1 MVQPPGYVD
10 PTFPNHVCRL
20 RKSLY
25 GLKQALRAWFDRFS
39 TQLLHM
45 GFQASLADFRLLR
58 QGKVLVYLSVY
69 VINIVHT
76 RNNPDFLSSLITQP
90 SQAFELK
97 DLGALH
103 YFLGLQ
109 ITRTSRGLFLN
120 QTKYAHDLL
129 LKHNMLSS
137 KPACS
142 PCAPNEGSILAN
154 PHEYRSMVGSLH
166 YLTFTRPDLRFAV
179 HQVCQFMS
187 IPTDVHLVAAK
198 HILRYINGTLNFGV
212 FLQPGPL
219 SLSAFSNSNWT
230 GDPFDRCSTTGY
242 LVYLGYNPI
251 TWSAKRQEIVSRS
264 SPESK
269 YRALAATAA
278 KLSWL
283 RQVLK
288 DLGIFLL
295 LHLSSAVTM
304 SLLLQL
310 LLIQFSLLVQSMRR
324 LITIQFERGFF
335 GEITK

>member
-1 MVQPPGYVD
+1 M
-10 PTFPNHVCRL
+10 
-20 RKSLY
+20 
-25 GLKQALRAWFDRFS
+25 
-39 TQLLHM
+39 
-45 GFQASLADFRLLR
+45 
-58 QGKVLVYLSVY
+58 LVYLSVY

-76 RNNPDFLSSLITQP
+76 GNNPDFLSSLITQP

-137 KPACS
+137 KPARS
-142 PCAPNEGSILAN
+142 PCAPNLKLVPNEGSILAN
-154 PHEYRSMVGSLH
+154 PHEYRSMVGSVH
-166 YLTFTRPDLRFAV
+166 YLTFTRPDLSFAV

-230 GDPFDRCSTTGY
+230 GDPFDRRSTTGY

-278 KLSWL
+278 ELSWI
-283 RQVLK
+283 R
-288 DLGIFLL
+288 
-295 LHLSSAVTM
+295 
-304 SLLLQL
+304 
-310 LLIQFSLLVQSMRR
+310 
-324 LITIQFERGFF
+324 
-335 GEITK
+335 